1 MPHPQRFRAC
11 PASPPTLPGVDT
23 TGDPDLSGIRD
34 AIDALDG
41 RIVGLIGE
49 RQAWVERAGR
59 LKRAQGEDAVRAPAR
74 VDAVIER
81 VRALAAPAGASPEV
95 VERTYR
101 ALIAAFVELEL
112 DVHSHEDGGR

>member
-1 MPHPQRFRAC
+1 MN
-11 PASPPTLPGVDT
+11 PTGNPELT
-23 TGDPDLSGIRD
+23 EIRE

-41 RIVGLIGE
+41 RIVELIGE

-74 VDAVIER
+74 VEAVIER

-112 DVHSHEDGGR
+112 DVHSQENGGR

>member
-1 MPHPQRFRAC
+1 VNP
-11 PASPPTLPGVDT
+11 
-23 TGDPDLSGIRD
+23 TGDPDLAQIRE

-41 RIVGLIGE
+41 RIVELIGE

-59 LKRAQGEDAVRAPAR
+59 LKRTQGEDAVRAPAR

-81 VRALAAPAGASPEV
+81 VRALAAPAGASPDV

-112 DVHSHEDGGR
+112 DVHSHGNGDR

>member
-1 MPHPQRFRAC
+1 MNP
-11 PASPPTLPGVDT
+11 
-23 TGDPDLSGIRD
+23 TGDPDLTGIRE
-34 AIDALDG
+34 AINALDE
-41 RIVGLIGE
+41 RIVELIGE

-74 VDAVIER
+74 VEAVIER

-101 ALIAAFVELEL
+101 ALIAAFVALEL
-112 DVHSHEDGGR
+112 DVHSHENGSR